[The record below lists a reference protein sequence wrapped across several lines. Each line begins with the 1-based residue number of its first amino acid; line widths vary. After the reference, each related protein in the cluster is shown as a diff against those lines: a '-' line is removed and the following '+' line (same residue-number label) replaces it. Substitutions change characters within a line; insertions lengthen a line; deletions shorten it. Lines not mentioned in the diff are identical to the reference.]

1 MNYSNV
7 IVFFLLSLLG
17 IFIFIV
23 AINFTLPLKLK
34 SDFDDLASSYHM
46 LVQLEGGLSTE
57 NRSKLVN
64 DLNQIGIENVEI
76 RCASIDEVRYGER
89 FDFYVSGELNIKMP
103 NKFLVF
109 EKAKEKIKFQ
119 RISFSKKLVN

>member
-34 SDFDDLASSYHM
+34 SDFDDLSSSYHM
-46 LVQLEGGLSTE
+46 LVQLEGGMSTE
-57 NRSKLVN
+57 NRSKLIN

-109 EKAKEKIKFQ
+109 EKTKEKIKFQ